1 MAAKNPESIQS
12 STLSI
17 IQMDD
22 FNSTDL
28 GVFAHLLKGSLGTG
42 ILAMPNAFKNAG
54 TVFGMVFT
62 LIIGVVCTHCVHI
75 LVHSAHVLSKREKIP
90 SLSYADTAEI
100 AFKSGPPELQ
110 RLSTFS
116 RSFVNIALAATYY
129 SALCVY
135 IVFIATAIK
144 QVADYHYPLGT
155 TADET
160 INIRLYILMLV
171 PFLYALGLIR
181 NLKYLVPFS
190 ALANVFILVG
200 FCITLYYMFTDIPDT
215 SDKVEITSDFSTLPV
230 FFSTVIFAMEGIGV
244 VMPLENSMK
253 NPGHFLGCPG
263 ILNIAMLI
271 VVGLYAIIGLF
282 GYLKY
287 GDGVDASVTLNLPLE
302 DILAQ
307 VVKIL
312 IAAAILFSY
321 GLQFFVPTDICW
333 PMVEKHVSEG
343 KKNILQNVFRLSTI
357 TATGYPP
364 SPRQVIE
371 LIDVSEGK
379 KNILQNVFRLSTITA
394 TVAVAI
400 AVPNLGPII
409 SLVGAVCFSTLG
421 LLCPAVIETA
431 THWENGLGKFRW
443 VLWKN
448 VVIIFFSLLA
458 LITGAYTSILE
469 IIKEY

>member
-1 MAAKNPESIQS
+1 MW
-12 STLSI
+12 T
-17 IQMDD
+17 
-22 FNSTDL
+22 
-28 GVFAHLLKGSLGTG
+28 
-42 ILAMPNAFKNAG
+42 PN
-54 TVFGMVFT
+54 
-62 LIIGVVCTHCVHI
+62 
-75 LVHSAHVLSKREKIP
+75 
-90 SLSYADTAEI
+90 
-100 AFKSGPPELQ
+100 
-110 RLSTFS
+110 
-116 RSFVNIALAATYY
+116 RSFVNVALAATYY

-144 QVADYHYPLGT
+144 QVADYHYPMGT

-190 ALANVFILVG
+190 ALANVFILIG

-215 SDKVEITSDFSTLPV
+215 SDKVEITPDFSTLPV

-244 VMPLENSMK
+244 VMPLENSMR

-263 ILNIAMLI
+263 VLNIAMLI

-287 GDGVDASVTLNLPLE
+287 GDSVDASVTLNLPLE
-302 DILAQ
+302 DVLAQ

-333 PMVEKHVSEG
+333 PMVEKH
-343 KKNILQNVFRLSTI
+343 
-357 TATGYPP
+357 
-364 SPRQVIE
+364 
-371 LIDVSEGK
+371 VSEGK

-448 VVIIFFSLLA
+448 VIIVFFSLLA

>member
-1 MAAKNPESIQS
+1 MWTPK
-12 STLSI
+12 
-17 IQMDD
+17 
-22 FNSTDL
+22 
-28 GVFAHLLKGSLGTG
+28 
-42 ILAMPNAFKNAG
+42 
-54 TVFGMVFT
+54 
-62 LIIGVVCTHCVHI
+62 
-75 LVHSAHVLSKREKIP
+75 
-90 SLSYADTAEI
+90 
-100 AFKSGPPELQ
+100 
-110 RLSTFS
+110 
-116 RSFVNIALAATYY
+116 SFVNVALAATYY

-144 QVADYHYPLGT
+144 QVADYHYPIGT
-155 TADET
+155 TTDET

-190 ALANVFILVG
+190 ALANVFILIG

-215 SDKVEITSDFSTLPV
+215 SDKVAITPDFSTLPV

-263 ILNIAMLI
+263 VLNIAMLI

-287 GDGVDASVTLNLPLE
+287 GDSVDASVTLNLPLE
-302 DILAQ
+302 DVLAQ

-333 PMVEKHVSEG
+333 PMVEKH
-343 KKNILQNVFRLSTI
+343 
-357 TATGYPP
+357 
-364 SPRQVIE
+364 
-371 LIDVSEGK
+371 VSEGK

-448 VVIIFFSLLA
+448 VLIIFFSLLA

-469 IIKEY
+469 IIHEY